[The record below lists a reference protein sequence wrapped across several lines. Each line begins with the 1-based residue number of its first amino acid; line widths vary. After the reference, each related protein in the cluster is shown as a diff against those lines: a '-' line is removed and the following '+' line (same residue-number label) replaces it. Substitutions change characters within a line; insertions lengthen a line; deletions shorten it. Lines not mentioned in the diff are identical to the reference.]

1 MSKST
6 LVVSCPIDTYSGY
19 GARARDFVQSIIDLD
34 KYDVKIL
41 SQRWGGTR
49 FGYLED
55 HNDTSLSSRIIPQL
69 TQQPDIWIQ
78 ITVPNE
84 FQKVGKYN
92 IGLTAGIETTL
103 CDPSWIEG
111 CNRMDLVM
119 VSAQHAKDTFER
131 SKFNMQDN
139 NTKQITGVIEL
150 TTKVEVLFE
159 GADVNKY
166 IPLALPVQ
174 LDLSDIDEKFCFL
187 TVGHWLPGVLG
198 EDRKNIGYTIKAF
211 LETFKNKK
219 DKPGL
224 ILKIQAGAGT
234 SIMDREAVLD
244 KIDEIRKTVKGT
256 LPNIY
261 LLHGDISD
269 AEMNELY
276 NHTKVK
282 AMISLTKG
290 EGFGRPLLEFSL
302 VNKPIIASGWSGHI
316 DFLDNQFTKQ
326 IGGTLNNVHPS
337 AAVDKMIL
345 QESQW
350 FTPDEALTGK
360 ALKDVFEDYKPYK
373 ELANRQGYK
382 SRTEFS
388 YEKMKEKLDNLLT
401 QYVPEFPKQV
411 QLKLPQLKKIEL
423 PKLNKIELPQLK
435 KLELPQLKK
444 LELPKLNKV

>member
-1 MSKST
+1 MSKPT

-19 GARARDFVQSIIDLD
+19 GARSRDFVQSIIDTD

-49 FGYLED
+49 FGYLKD
-55 HNDTSLSSRIIPQL
+55 HNNVSLASRIIPNL
-69 TQQPDIWIQ
+69 TQQPDVWMQ

-92 IGLTAGIETTL
+92 IGVTAGIETTI
-103 CDPSWIEG
+103 CDPSWLEG
-111 CNRMDLVM
+111 CNRMDLII
-119 VSAQHAKDTFER
+119 VSAQHAKKVFEEN
-131 SKFNMQDN
+131 KFNIQDS
-139 NTKQITGVIEL
+139 NTQQVTGTLEL

-159 GADVNKY
+159 GADIEKY
-166 IPLALPVQ
+166 TPLAFPTKI
-174 LDLSDIDEKFCFL
+174 DLSGIDESFCFL

-211 LETFKNKK
+211 LETFKNKNNA
-219 DKPGL
+219 PGL
-224 ILKIQAGAGT
+224 ILKIQAGSGT

-244 KIDEIRKTVKGT
+244 KIDTIRKTVKGK

-261 LLHGDISD
+261 LLHGDMSD
-269 AEMNELY
+269 AEINELY
-276 NHTKVK
+276 NHGRVK

-302 VNKPIIASGWSGHI
+302 VNKPIIASGWSGHT
-316 DFLDNQFTKQ
+316 DFLDNKFTKQ
-326 IGGTLNNVHPS
+326 VGGTLTNVHPS

-350 FTPDEALTGK
+350 FTPDDALVGK

-373 ELANRQGYK
+373 ELAKRQGYR

-388 YEKMKEKLDNLLT
+388 YEKMRETLDSLLT
-401 QYVPEFPKQV
+401 QYVPDFPKQV
-411 QLKLPQLKKIEL
+411 ELKLPQLKKIEV
-423 PKLNKIELPQLK
+423 
-435 KLELPQLKK
+435 
-444 LELPKLNKV
+444 PKLNKV

>member
-19 GARARDFVQSIIDLD
+19 GARARDFVQSIIDTD

-49 FGYLED
+49 FGYLKD
-55 HNDTSLSSRIIPQL
+55 HNNTSLSSRIIPNL

-92 IGLTAGIETTL
+92 IGVTAGIETTL
-103 CDPSWIEG
+103 CDPSWIQG
-111 CNRMDLVM
+111 CNNMDLVI

-131 SKFNMQDN
+131 SKFNMQDS
-139 NTKQITGVIEL
+139 NTGQITGVVEL

-159 GADVNKY
+159 GIDIEKY
-166 IPLALPVQ
+166 APLAWPVK
-174 LDLSDIDEKFCFL
+174 LDLTNIEESWNYLVI
-187 TVGHWLPGVLG
+187 GHWLPGALG

-219 DKPGL
+219 DTPGL
-224 ILKIQAGAGT
+224 ILKVQAGSGT
-234 SIMDREAVLD
+234 SIMDREEVLNR
-244 KIDEIRKTVKGT
+244 IDAIRKTVKGK

-261 LLHGDISD
+261 LLHGDMTD
-269 AEMNELY
+269 AEVNELY
-276 NHTKVK
+276 NHVKVK

-302 VNKPIIASGWSGHI
+302 VNKPIIASGWSGHT

-326 IGGTLNNVHPS
+326 IGGTLENVHPS

-345 QESQW
+345 QDSQW
-350 FTPDEALTGK
+350 FKPDDALVGK

-373 ELANRQGYK
+373 ELAKRQGYK

-388 YEKMKEKLDNLLT
+388 YEKMRETLDTLLT
-401 QYVPEFPKQV
+401 QSIPEFPKQV

-423 PKLNKIELPQLK
+423 PKLKKIQ
-435 KLELPQLKK
+435 
-444 LELPKLNKV
+444 